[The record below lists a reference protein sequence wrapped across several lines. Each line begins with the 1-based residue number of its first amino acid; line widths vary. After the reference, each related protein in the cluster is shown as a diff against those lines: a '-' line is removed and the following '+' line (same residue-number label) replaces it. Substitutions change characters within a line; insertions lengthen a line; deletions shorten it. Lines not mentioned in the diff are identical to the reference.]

1 MACSTTVTR
10 AIGSVCLLNLTGRY
24 RRLVAMTVRTCCK
37 PRVTLD
43 ISNCGDGEVGT
54 ILR

>member
-24 RRLVAMTVRTCCK
+24 RRLVAMTVRINLHAVNRELLWIFLTVEMVK
-37 PRVTLD
+37 
-43 ISNCGDGEVGT
+43 
-54 ILR
+54 